1 MALVNEE
8 KEMEM
13 EITNEG
19 RVRAC
24 TYTAPVLDRAGA
36 RTDHKLVCFL
46 SKSRRN
52 CEGGGG
58 SLLLLP
64 LMNDFLSLMSEH
76 CASDVGGD
84 GSPSE

>member
-19 RVRAC
+19 IIRAC

-52 CEGGGG
+52 
-58 SLLLLP
+58 
-64 LMNDFLSLMSEH
+64 
-76 CASDVGGD
+76 
-84 GSPSE
+84 